1 MYCENCGKKIEQ
13 GSQFCSNCGKQLA
26 SNTSKPKKN
35 HTFLVLLIIGIFIT
49 CIGFISYED
58 SSKPVTDSS
67 WKYTYQELEQ
77 KQQDNLEMSK
87 VLIGVGLVFTIG
99 AVVYQIKRKNK

>member
-13 GSQFCSNCGKQLA
+13 GSQSCSNCGKQLA
-26 SNTSKPKKN
+26 SNT
-35 HTFLVLLIIGIFIT
+35 
-49 CIGFISYED
+49 
-58 SSKPVTDSS
+58 SKPVTDSS

-99 AVVYQIKRKNK
+99 AVVYQITRKNK